1 MNIRKNPFL
10 AYINDF
16 EAEAENFLRKY
27 KCEDAITDPQ
37 LIPIEKIALRY
48 MSLGIINT
56 ECLSPDG
63 SVQGAI
69 TFAKGIVDV
78 YDWNSGEYVGL
89 GVPGPTVFIDAEIIN
104 EGRIRNTLAHECFHW
119 YKHRNYFN
127 YKRTHENGVE
137 FGIRCDKKLL
147 QRDGE
152 QSQWTAIE
160 RMEWQARTIAPKILM
175 PRIATKEKVRQLLFD
190 IKLEGGW
197 KNREEI
203 AKVLVERL
211 ANFFNVSRQAA
222 VLRLKELGYQGIE
235 LYYSK
240 AVLPEVNRQK
250 KYYSKATRHR
260 QPISKIEA
268 FNLYLENEFLR
279 ATIDTGAFCYADGYF
294 TLKTDKYVICGDD
307 GTLTLTEYA
316 KANLHECTLDISCK
330 LVCEQ
335 HQGHDAAT
343 HTMFRS
349 DTVFKE
355 KATFDSNPQNTEL
368 YNKAKEFERQFAR
381 SKKNHKSAS
390 QMLKDLMKDAHWNS
404 STFQLKTELDAMTY
418 TRVQNDYDRF
428 TFRPLVNMGYCLGLD
443 VTEMEE
449 VLHAAGLAFNPT
461 DEESQ
466 AYKFLFTAF
475 PNRDIAEANEFLA
488 AKGFHLLGSQP
499 RK

>member
-10 AYINDF
+10 VYINDF
-16 EAEAENFLRKY
+16 ETEAEDFLRKY
-27 KCEDAITDPQ
+27 KCESAITIPQ
-37 LIPIEKIALRY
+37 PIPIAEIAIRY

-56 ECLSPDG
+56 ECLSSDG

-69 TFAKGIVDV
+69 TFAKGIVNV
-78 YDWNSGEYVGL
+78 YDWYSGEYVGFC
-89 GVPGPTVFIDAEIIN
+89 VPGPTVFIDADIIN
-104 EGRIRNTLAHECFHW
+104 EGRVRNTLAHECFHW

-147 QRDGE
+147 PREGE
-152 QSQWTAIE
+152 KSQWTDIE
-160 RMEWQARTIAPKILM
+160 KMEWQARTIAPKILM
-175 PRIATKEKVRQLLFD
+175 PRIATQKKIKELLSE
-190 IKLEGGW
+190 IALERGYRN
-197 KNREEI
+197 KEEI
-203 AKVLVERL
+203 ANVVVERL

-222 VLRLKELGYQGIE
+222 VIRMKELGYPGIE

-240 AVLPEVNRQK
+240 TVLPEVDRVK

-260 QPISKIEA
+260 QPISRIDA

-279 ATIDTGAFCYADGYF
+279 ATIDTGAFCFAEGYF
-294 TLKTDKYVICGDD
+294 TLKTDKYVICADD
-307 GTLTLTEYA
+307 GTCTLTEYA
-316 KANLHECTLDISCK
+316 KTHLHECTLDFSCK

-355 KATFDSNPQNTEL
+355 KSSYDSNPQNSEL
-368 YNKAKEFERQFAR
+368 YNKAKEFERNFAR

-390 QMLKDLMKDAHWNS
+390 QMLKDYMKDMHWNS
-404 STFQLKTELDAMTY
+404 STFQIKTELDAMTY
-418 TRVQNDYDRF
+418 TRVQNDYDKF
-428 TFRPLVNMGYCLGLD
+428 TFRPLVNMGFCLGLD
-443 VTEMEE
+443 VAEMEE

-488 AKGFHLLGSQP
+488 AKGFHLLGSQS